1 MLKSVLRTNFLVLL
15 TMLVMGSSA
24 QAQIPAWEA
33 ALRDAINTS
42 LGAVSQGQLQVQQV
56 RETPLT
62 GIYEVIMTS
71 GEILFTDRTGQYLL
85 SGEMYMTRPDGL
97 VNLTAETRKVQVQQL
112 IAGLPEE
119 QMIIFAPQDAK
130 ASITV
135 FTDVD
140 CTYCRRLHHDVEE
153 INARGIA
160 VRYVAYPRGGAQSG
174 AYEKMVSVW
183 CASNRQ
189 QAITQAKNGQNLP
202 ARECNNPVLNQH
214 ALGNRI
220 GITGTPAIVLSDG
233 TLIPG
238 YLDVDRLSGLVLGN

>member
-1 MLKSVLRTNFLVLL
+1 MLKTALRINVLSLLATLVLGAA
-15 TMLVMGSSA
+15 V
-24 QAQIPAWEA
+24 QAQVPAWEA
-33 ALRDAINTS
+33 ALRDTVNTS
-42 LGAVSQGQLQVQQV
+42 LGAVSQGQLQVQQIS
-56 RETPLT
+56 ETPMA
-62 GIYEVIMTS
+62 GIYEIIMSS
-71 GEILFTDRTGQYLL
+71 GEILFADRSGQYLL
-85 SGEMYMTRPDGL
+85 SGEMYMTRPEGL
-97 VNLTAETRKVQVQQL
+97 VNLTTETRKGQVQQL
-112 IAGLPEE
+112 IAGLLDE
-119 QMIIFAPQDAK
+119 QMIIFAPEEIK

-183 CASNRQ
+183 CAPNKN

-202 ARECNNPVLNQH
+202 SRQCNNPVLNQH

-220 GITGTPAIVLSDG
+220 GITGTPAIVLNDG

-238 YLDVDRLSGLVLGN
+238 YMDVDRLTALVLEN